1 MCRKARLWK
10 KKIKIGIAN
19 SLTSHFLLR
28 AQCTFLVS
36 YFSRLQMRNVRF
48 GQKRNQT
55 NFVGHSFCLEHSLG
69 SYEGY
74 IYSPF
79 SMLHAPYPYLYLS
92 IYSLNF
98 FLCLLG
104 PFEAFCCEVYL
115 SSMFSHMFSFS
126 VCSQPIWT
134 YGLMLSCLLYLNAT
148 CCRWINVWLL
158 VHCHQSGHFFS
169 LSPCMANSRPYG
181 QNDCPWNQWW
191 WLERKRKTTST
202 VCIIDRQQNVLWI
215 SLLLLWK

>member
-1 MCRKARLWK
+1 MSKGETLK

-55 NFVGHSFCLEHSLG
+55 NFVGHSFCAEHPLG
-69 SYEGY
+69 GYEGY

-92 IYSLNF
+92 IYPSNS

-134 YGLMLSCLLYLNAT
+134 YGLMLSCSSIFECYMLSLNKCMTA
-148 CCRWINVWLL
+148 RSLSSKW
-158 VHCHQSGHFFS
+158 SFFS